1 MLENY
6 GSFSV
11 FGAGFLPLVQNLIII
26 ELNKTL
32 KAVSFSKQDEAAENS
47 DKYTGL
53 VGNNICEDW
62 FRR

>member
-1 MLENY
+1 
-6 GSFSV
+6 V
-11 FGAGFLPLVQNLIII
+11 FGAGFLSSVQNLIII

-32 KAVSFSKQDEAAENS
+32 KAVSFRKQAEAAENAG
-47 DKYTGL
+47 KYTGL

>member
-1 MLENY
+1 ML
-6 GSFSV
+6 GFSV
-11 FGAGFLPLVQNLIII
+11 FGAGFLPSVQNLIII

-32 KAVSFSKQDEAAENS
+32 KAVSFSKQAEAAENAG
-47 DKYTGL
+47 KYIGL